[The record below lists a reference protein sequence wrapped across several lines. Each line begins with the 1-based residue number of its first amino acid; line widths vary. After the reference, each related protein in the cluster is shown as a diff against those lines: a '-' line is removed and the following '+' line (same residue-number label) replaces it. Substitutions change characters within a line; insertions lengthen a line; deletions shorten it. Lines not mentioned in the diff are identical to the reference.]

1 MDHDATEELA
11 AVAVTSDI
19 LDPVAA
25 APKGA
30 LQALVAR
37 LHGVVA
43 HFDQ

>member
-1 MDHDATEELA
+1 MNHDATEELGA
-11 AVAVTSDI
+11 MAVTGDI
-19 LDPVAA
+19 LDPVVT
-25 APKGA
+25 APQGA

>member
-11 AVAVTSDI
+11 AVAVTGDI
-19 LDPVAA
+19 LHPVAA
-25 APKGA
+25 APQGA